1 MVYLSLAAS
10 KNTAWSLS
18 SAPTMDVWRDWLS
31 SRIPM
36 VIGLRSS
43 MLTPCPTRTWK
54 LHSFSWQRLLPVF
67 SYFYVCI
74 FLKKIKVELC
84 KQNCYC
90 LLPLLLLFV
99 LGAQMAWL
107 LRFSFIN
114 RSGNRLTAKRELP
127 QLIGRNVSL
136 TDWRFSHAN
145 YYLQGLVRWND
156 QSDHSGQPRRPNWPR
171 DHKAPV
177 LPLSTYIHMWCDV
190 MWPGVNRDQTCLSVC
205 LSIARG
211 QPFHLGCL
219 N

>member
-74 FLKKIKVELC
+74 FLKKIKVELW

-90 LLPLLLLFV
+90 LLPLLLLLLFV

-114 RSGNRLTAKRELP
+114 RSRNRLTAKRELP

-177 LPLSTYIHMWCDV
+177 LPYNNIHIPTCDV
-190 MWPGVNRDQTCLSVC
+190 MWCGRGWIETRPVCLSVC
-205 LSIARG
+205 LLLVGSL
-211 QPFHLGCL
+211 FT
-219 N
+219 